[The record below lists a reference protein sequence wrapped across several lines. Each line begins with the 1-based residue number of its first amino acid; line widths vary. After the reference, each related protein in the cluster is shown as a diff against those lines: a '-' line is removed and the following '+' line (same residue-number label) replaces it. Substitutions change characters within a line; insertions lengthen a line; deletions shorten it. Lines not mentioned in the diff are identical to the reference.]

1 MKTYKA
7 IEVSDNPKRE
17 GWYFIILRNE
27 VKQLKLYSTE
37 LGRWKGV
44 EPRDIKYWLEE
55 SEQEQGD
62 AIELLKRISSESMC
76 SVVADEWIHEFLNS
90 QHLTEQPSNTRE
102 LSEEELLEK
111 AEELSAKRQYSD
123 QGFQIY
129 ITGFEDSY
137 KLFT

>member
-1 MKTYKA
+1 MKL
-7 IEVSDNPKRE
+7 
-17 GWYFIILRNE
+17 IIMRKLNNICFYA
-27 VKQLKLYSTE
+27 VMSKQL
-37 LGRWKGV
+37 
-44 EPRDIKYWLEE
+44 LEE
-55 SEQEQGD
+55 QDHGG

-90 QHLTEQPSNTRE
+90 QHLTEQPTRE

-129 ITGFEDSY
+129 ITGFEDCY
-137 KLFT
+137 KLLTQTK